1 MPRAMGRSRAFILLS
16 AALAVTAAA
25 ATPARPAAKG
35 CGPRGYS
42 YAGLQ
47 SPRNAFGVAGTLS
60 ATASPLVQRGHVAG
74 WVGVGA
80 PGEGPQGTDE
90 WLQVGLNT
98 IAGNSAKLYYEIA
111 RPTGIKYVELAS
123 DVPPG
128 RSYHVAVLETARH
141 ANTWRVWVDG
151 RPASRPI
158 WLPQSHGRLTP
169 MALAESWD
177 DGAPACNRY
186 AYSFGAVSLAGRPGG
201 EWSRAAQGRRAGAAG
216 PRLASRPRPQRVRGR
231 HRSSAATP
239 RRPAAVGGA
248 CAQRRRRARGGARSA
263 QASRALT
270 PQRRA
275 RRNCGALER
284 ILDDTEG
291 AAAHSGVERPLR
303 RRTRPTAIS
312 TPPRATGRTSEN
324 PVNGRPLPWLL
335 PWLLP
340 CVSAGCAPAGCP
352 LRLTVHRSTV
362 RLPPCPAT
370 TSPRL
375 RSPSRAWPGW
385 PAA

>member
-1 MPRAMGRSRAFILLS
+1 MPRAMGHSRAFILLL
-16 AALAVTAAA
+16 AALALTAAA

-60 ATASPLVQRGHVAG
+60 ATVSPLVQRGHVAG

-80 PGEGPQGTDE
+80 PGEGPRGTDE

-98 IAGNSAKLYYEIA
+98 IAGNSARLYYEIA
-111 RPTGIKYVELAS
+111 RPTGIRYVELAS

-141 ANTWRVWVDG
+141 ANAWRVWVDG

-201 EWSRAAQGRRAGAAG
+201 GWSRLHRAAAQVLQDPG
-216 PRLASRPRPQRVRGR
+216 SRVVPARTGFVAVTAPPPLRPGGTPPSVVR
-231 HRSSAATP
+231 
-239 RRPAAVGGA
+239 
-248 CAQRRRRARGGARSA
+248 ARSA
-263 QASRALT
+263 
-270 PQRRA
+270 
-275 RRNCGALER
+275 
-284 ILDDTEG
+284 TEAP
-291 AAAHSGVERPLR
+291 AAAPVQPR
-303 RRTRPTAIS
+303 R
-312 TPPRATGRTSEN
+312 
-324 PVNGRPLPWLL
+324 L
-335 PWLLP
+335 
-340 CVSAGCAPAGCP
+340 AP
-352 LRLTVHRSTV
+352 
-362 RLPPCPAT
+362 
-370 TSPRL
+370 
-375 RSPSRAWPGW
+375 
-385 PAA
+385 